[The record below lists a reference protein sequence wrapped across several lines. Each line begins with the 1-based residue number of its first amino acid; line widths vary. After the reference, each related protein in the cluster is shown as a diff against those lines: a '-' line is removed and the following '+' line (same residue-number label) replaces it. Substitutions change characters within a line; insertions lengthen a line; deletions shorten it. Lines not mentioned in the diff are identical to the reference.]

1 MSVEGYLRSILEG
14 DVRYG
19 YLDRSHHAAR
29 QFHPEIVVNSDAG
42 SMLRV
47 LREELARSSSFSF
60 SVAFVTP
67 RAIALLK
74 QEFVDFR
81 GQGQIVTS
89 DYLGFNSPEAFAELR
104 NLEKLGIRSRLHTST
119 AYHPKAYVFES
130 PDRVTAILGSS
141 NLTEAALV
149 SNHEWNI
156 RVTAAAGSD
165 LAGQLKDLVAQQ
177 DRDSVAITDDWL
189 DRYAAAYRARSAV
202 VAAPD
207 RIPVEFDTTAA
218 VEAEQ
223 PDPLLTQHEEL
234 VGVVDPL
241 VDNDRIDLGSWPDTP
256 VVSGQSTSVKSE
268 DSESGPS
275 ASKNSGLQI
284 VPNSMQEEALSK
296 IAAMRDLGA
305 ERALVISATGTGKT
319 ILSALDVR
327 AVNPRR
333 MLFVVHREQILDK
346 AISEFKKVLDAPDS
360 DYGKLVGGTRQ
371 GNRRFVFATVQTLSQ
386 PDTLSSFDPRD
397 FDYVLVDEVHRAGAK
412 TYTQVLNYLKPEFLL
427 GMTATPERTDG
438 FNVFELFD
446 FNVPYEIRL
455 SRALEEE
462 MLSPFHYYG
471 ITDATFD
478 DHRTASVDT
487 GLSDLVSQV
496 RVDHIVDSLET
507 YAQAGVAPRGLIFC
521 SRVTEAVALSEE
533 LNQTVFRGRRLRTR
547 ALSGMNSIE
556 ERERAVRDLEHGALD
571 YLLTVDVFNEGVDI
585 PSVNQVVMLRQTQS
599 AIVFVQQLGR
609 GLRKHPG
616 KEYVVVIDFI
626 GNYANN
632 YLIPVAL
639 FGDES
644 LNKESLRKNLLAAEE
659 TGVIAGLSSVRFDK
673 ISQARVLRSI
683 GETKLDSAQ
692 HLKAAFELLRNRL
705 GKPPA
710 LADFYR
716 FESADP
722 VLVATKYGNYV
733 RLVEKFAKQDLGLS
747 ETEHLALDV
756 VSQEALAAKRVHELV
771 VLSKL
776 VQRPQWTVP
785 ELFIVIAQDGWAL
798 NAEDIDSALA
808 AFTLT
813 FHTEQEVGR
822 YKRPVAI
829 RNGDTVGLS
838 AEVFDGYRRST
849 VFRGAVDDLIGTG
862 LDLIQHRYGEA
873 KPFVPGM
880 QYSRKDACRLLG
892 WRKNVSST
900 IYGYKVDKPTKT
912 CPIFVTYHKAD
923 HVTASTAY
931 EDELLD
937 RRTMLWYT
945 RSRRTLASDEVRAIV
960 DGDVDVHVFAKKDD
974 AEGTDF
980 FYLGQATAHDAEQA
994 SMNDDKGKT
1003 IPVVRMNLIFDEPID
1018 TAVYDYFHPTVM
1030 I

>member
-1 MSVEGYLRSILEG
+1 MSVESYLRSILEG

-19 YLDRSHHAAR
+19 YLDRRHHAAR

-47 LREELARSSSFSF
+47 LREELARSSGFSF

-74 QEFVDFR
+74 QEFVDFQ
-81 GQGQIVTS
+81 GTGQIITS
-89 DYLGFNSPEAFAELR
+89 DYLGFNTPEAFAELR
-104 NLEKLGIRSRLHTST
+104 NLEKLGIRTRLHTST
-119 AYHPKAYVFES
+119 AYHPKAYVFYSDE
-130 PDRVTAILGSS
+130 RVTAVLGSS
-141 NLTEAALV
+141 NMTEAALV

-156 RVTAAAGSD
+156 RVTAAAGSA
-165 LAGQLKDLVAQQ
+165 LAGQLMDLVAQQ

-189 DRYAAAYRARSAV
+189 DRYSAAYRSRPPM
-202 VAAPD
+202 VAAPI
-207 RIPVEFDTTAA
+207 RIPLERDATASA
-218 VEAEQ
+218 I
-223 PDPLLTQHEEL
+223 D
-234 VGVVDPL
+234 VDPEVL
-241 VDNDRIDLGSWPDTP
+241 KG
-256 VVSGQSTSVKSE
+256 G
-268 DSESGPS
+268 GPS
-275 ASKNSGLQI
+275 I

-346 AISEFKKVLDAPDS
+346 AITEFKKVLDAPDS
-360 DYGKLVGGTRQ
+360 DYGKLVAQTRQ
-371 GNRRFVFATVQTLSQ
+371 GDRRFVFATIQTLSQ
-386 PDTLSSFDPRD
+386 SDTLTSFDPGH
-397 FDYVLVDEVHRAGAK
+397 FDYVLVDEVHRAGAN
-412 TYTQVLNYLKPEFLL
+412 TYTQVLNYFKPEFLL
-427 GMTATPERTDG
+427 GMTATPERSDG

-455 SRALEEE
+455 SRALEEG

-471 ITDATFD
+471 ITDATFED
-478 DHRTASVDT
+478 DRTASVET
-487 GLSDLVSQV
+487 GLQDLVSQV

-521 SRVTEAVALSEE
+521 SRVDEAVALAEE
-533 LNQTVFRGRRLRTR
+533 LNQTELRGRRLRTK
-547 ALSGMNSIE
+547 ALSGLNSIE
-556 ERERAVRDLEHGALD
+556 DREQAVRDLEHGELD

-673 ISQARVLRSI
+673 IAQARVLRSI
-683 GETKLDSAQ
+683 GETKLDSVQ
-692 HLKAAFELLRNRL
+692 HLKAAFEMLRNRL

-716 FESADP
+716 FDSADP
-722 VLVATKYGNYV
+722 ALVATKFGNYV
-733 RLVEKFAKQDLGLS
+733 RLVERFTKQDVGLT
-747 ETEHLALDV
+747 EVEHLALDLL
-756 VSQEALAAKRVHELV
+756 SQEALAAKRVNELV

-776 VQRPQWTVP
+776 LQRPQWTFS
-785 ELFIVIAQDGWAL
+785 ELVAVIARDGWGLSA
-798 NAEDIDSALA
+798 AEIDSALA
-808 AFTLT
+808 TFTLA
-813 FHTEQEVGR
+813 FHTEQEAGR
-822 YKRPVAI
+822 YKFPIVSRI
-829 RNGDTVGLS
+829 DDTVELRH
-838 AEVFDGYRRST
+838 EVLEGYRRSAAL
-849 VFRGAVDDLIGTG
+849 RDAVDDLVRTG
-862 LDLIQHRYGEA
+862 LDLIQRRYGNA
-873 KPFVPGM
+873 TPFVPGM

-892 WRKNVSST
+892 WSKNVSST

-937 RRTMLWYT
+937 RRTLLWYT
-945 RSRRTLASDEVRAIV
+945 RSRRTLSSAEVRAIV
-960 DGDVDVHVFAKKDD
+960 NGDVDLHVFAKKDD
-974 AEGTDF
+974 AEGSDF
-980 FYLGQATAHDAEQA
+980 FYLGQATAHDAEQT
-994 SMNDDKGKT
+994 SMKDDKGEDL
-1003 IPVVRMNLIFDEPID
+1003 PVVKMSLIFDKPID
-1018 TAVYDYFHPTVM
+1018 TSVYDYFHPTVT

>member
-1 MSVEGYLRSILEG
+1 MSLESRWRELFE
-14 DVRYG
+14 DDLRYG
-19 YLDRSHHAAR
+19 YLDRERAAPR
-29 QFHPEIVVNSDAG
+29 QHHPEIVVNSGAG

-47 LREELARSSSFSF
+47 LREELARCMSFSF

-74 QEFVDFR
+74 QEFVDFEGDGR
-81 GQGQIVTS
+81 IITS

-119 AYHPKAYVFES
+119 AYHPKAYVFQS
-130 PDRVTAILGSS
+130 PDRITAVLGSS
-141 NLTEAALV
+141 NMTEAALV

-156 RVTAAAGSD
+156 RVTAATASD
-165 LAGQLKDLVAQQ
+165 LASQLTELVAQQ
-177 DRDSVAITDDWL
+177 ESDSIAISDDWL
-189 DRYAAAYRARSAV
+189 DRYGEAYRARSTAEP
-202 VAAPD
+202 APV
-207 RIPVEFDTTAA
+207 RIPTVIEEAAGLYEAVTA
-218 VEAEQ
+218 E
-223 PDPLLTQHEEL
+223 T
-234 VGVVDPL
+234 
-241 VDNDRIDLGSWPDTP
+241 I
-256 VVSGQSTSVKSE
+256 K
-268 DSESGPS
+268 
-275 ASKNSGLQI
+275 I
-284 VPNSMQEEALSK
+284 VPNSMQDVALSK
-296 IAAMRDLGA
+296 ISTMRALGA

-346 AISEFKKVLDAPDS
+346 AITEFKRVLGAPDG
-360 DYGKLVGGTRQ
+360 DYGKLSGGTRQ
-371 GNRRFVFATVQTLSQ
+371 GDRRYVFATIQTLSQ
-386 PDTLSSFDPRD
+386 SETLEGFDPRD
-397 FDYVLVDEVHRAGAK
+397 FDYVLVDEVHRAGAN
-412 TYTQVLNYLKPEFLL
+412 TYAKVLDYLKPKFLL
-427 GMTATPERTDG
+427 GMTATPERSDG

-455 SRALEEE
+455 NRALEEG

-471 ITDATFD
+471 VTDATFD
-478 DHRTASVDT
+478 DNRTASVDS

-496 RVDHIVDSLET
+496 RVEHIIDALET
-507 YAQAGVAPRGLIFC
+507 YGQAGVAPRGLIFC
-521 SRVTEAVALSEE
+521 SRVDEAVGLAHE
-533 LNQTVFRGRRLRTR
+533 LNRMELRGQPLRTR
-547 ALSGMNSIE
+547 ALSGMNSIA
-556 ERERAVRDLEHGALD
+556 EREQAVRDLENGALD
-571 YLLTVDVFNEGVDI
+571 YILTVDVFNEGVDI
-585 PSVNQVVMLRQTQS
+585 PSVNQVVMLRQTES

-609 GLRKHPG
+609 GLRKHPE

-626 GNYANN
+626 GNYAKN

-673 ISQARVLRSI
+673 IAQARVLKSI

-692 HLKAAFELLRNRL
+692 QLKAAFEMLRHRL
-705 GKPPA
+705 GEPPA

-722 VLVATKYGNYV
+722 VLVATKYNNYV
-733 RLVEKFAKQDLGLS
+733 RLVEKFTKQDLGLS
-747 ETEHLALDV
+747 EVEHSALDL
-756 VSQEALAAKRVHELV
+756 VSHEALAAKRPNELV

-776 VQRPQWTVP
+776 LQREYWNVS
-785 ELFIVIAQDGWAL
+785 ELVASIIQDGWAL
-798 NAEDIDSALA
+798 TVKDVESALA
-808 AFTLT
+808 VLSLD
-813 FHTEQEVGR
+813 FHTEQEIGR
-822 YKRPVAI
+822 YKYPVVDRVDQSI
-829 RNGDTVGLS
+829 SLTS
-838 AEVFDGYRRST
+838 AARTSYEKSAR
-849 VFRGAVDDLIGTG
+849 FRTEVDDLISTG
-862 LDLIQHRYGEA
+862 LDLIQHRYGDA
-873 KPFVPGM
+873 QPFVPGM

-892 WRKNVSST
+892 WSKNVSST

-945 RSRRTLASDEVRAIV
+945 RSRRTLASDEVRAIIN
-960 DGDVDVHVFAKKDD
+960 GDVEVHVFAKKDD

-980 FYLGQATAHDAEQA
+980 FYLGHATAHKAEQA
-994 SMNDDKGKT
+994 SMKDDAGKE
-1003 IPVVRMNLIFDEPID
+1003 IPVVRMNLVFEQAID
-1018 TAVYDYFHPTVM
+1018 TAVFDYFHPTVM
-1030 I
+1030 V